1 MCSFDVD
8 VLTLVGGAWNNESR
22 AGLWYWNIN
31 EASSIANGNVG
42 ARLLIG
48 TWCVCYGCRLF
59 DTLVGGNWTNT
70 SYCGLWYWNL
80 NNASSDV
87 NATIGARPLILR
99 IGN

>member
-22 AGLWYWNIN
+22 AGLWYWNTN

-48 TWCVCYGCRLF
+48 TWCVCYGCRC
-59 DTLVGGNWTNT
+59 LVLLSAVTGRIRLTVA
-70 SYCGLWYWNL
+70 CG
-80 NNASSDV
+80 
-87 NATIGARPLILR
+87 IGT
-99 IGN
+99 